1 LGEIPP
7 CVFGQELIDY
17 FNNPQVKAA
26 LHIDPTH
33 DRPWDLCANDDYWH
47 YTSLEIGSQWIWEGL
62 KG

>member
-1 LGEIPP
+1 
-7 CVFGQELIDY
+7 VFGQELIDY

-33 DRPWDLCANDDYWH
+33 DRPWDLCAGSDYWH